1 MQRIIS
7 EVNRP
12 DRGRS

>member
-7 EVNRP
+7 VTKA
-12 DRGRS
+12 SFQ